1 MQISVIG
8 SGYVGLVAGAC
19 FAELGH
25 SVRCLDTDER
35 RVEAINAG
43 AAPFHEPGLD
53 ERIAAGL
60 AQGRLEAS
68 TDVAEAVAN
77 SDVTFLAVGTP
88 DADGMIDL
96 GQIRAAADSVGRA
109 LADGTEYHVVV
120 AKSTVVP
127 GTTAS
132 VIGPAIYRAAGRPP
146 EEIGLCMN
154 PEFLRQGF
162 AVEDFLHPDRIVVG
176 AGDDRAAD
184 LVMSLYDGLD
194 GPRIRTTLSN
204 AEMIKYA
211 SNALLSTMIS
221 FSNEIANICESTPG
235 TDAARVLEAVHLDR
249 RITVATEHGAVTP
262 GLVTY
267 LMSGGGFG
275 GSCLPKDLRALAAY
289 AGANGVDAPLL
300 RATASVNEHRPR
312 RVVGMLA
319 DELGDLAGKRVAVAG
334 IAFKA
339 ETDDVRDSPAAA
351 IIREL
356 SRQGADVV
364 AWDPGIRAD
373 TPGVPPVPLVQ
384 EPADLF
390 RGVDGLVLA
399 TAWPQ
404 IRGWNWTHL
413 VETMRQAV
421 IVDSRGI
428 LAGIAI
434 PDTVRVRSIGV
445 PRA

>member
-1 MQISVIG
+1 MRIAVIG

-25 SVRCLDTDER
+25 TVRCLDTDRR
-35 RVEAINAG
+35 RVESINAG

-53 ERIAAGL
+53 DRIAAGL
-60 AQGRLEAS
+60 AQGRLTAS
-68 TDVAEAVAN
+68 TDVAEAVRK

-88 DADGMIDL
+88 DAGGKIDL
-96 GQIRAAADSVGRA
+96 SQVRAAADSVGRA
-109 LADGTEYHVVV
+109 LAGGDEYHVVV

-132 VIGPAIYRAAGRPP
+132 VIGPAVYNAAGRPP

-162 AVEDFLHPDRIVVG
+162 AVDDFLNPDRIVVG
-176 AGDDRAAD
+176 ASDDRAAD
-184 LVMSLYDGLD
+184 LVLGLYDGLD

-221 FSNEIANICESTPG
+221 FSNEIANICESTPS

-249 RITVATEHGAVTP
+249 RITVTTEHGAVTP
-262 GLVTY
+262 GLVSY

-289 AGANGVDAPLL
+289 ATASGVDAPLL
-300 RATASVNEHRPR
+300 RAAATVNDNRPL
-312 RVVGMLA
+312 RVIAMLA
-319 DELGDLAGKRVAVAG
+319 DELGELAGKRVAVAG

-339 ETDDVRDSPAAA
+339 ATDDVRDSPAAA
-351 IIREL
+351 IVREL
-356 SRQGADVV
+356 SRRGADVV

-373 TPGVPPVPLVQ
+373 TPGVPPVAMVRD
-384 EPADLF
+384 PADLF
-390 RGVDGLVLA
+390 RGADGLVLA

-404 IRGWNWTHL
+404 ICGWDWDRL
-413 VETMRQAV
+413 VRTMRQAV
-421 IVDSRGI
+421 VVDSRGI
-428 LAGIAI
+428 LAGLAI
-434 PDTVRVRSIGV
+434 PAQVRVRSIGV
-445 PRA
+445 PR